1 MMAIPEM
8 YLMMAILE
16 TYLMIFSRF
25 VVYMHKIETLTYF
38 FSGVINTTLVHIVNN
53 ERIKD

>member
-1 MMAIPEM
+1 M
-8 YLMMAILE
+8 
-16 TYLMIFSRF
+16 TFSRF